1 VVDIFQKVKLFK
13 KIARISAIFLGGF
26 AVCLLSYHYLSYN
39 ENPVKSDTIV
49 LFVGS
54 DDEQRLRV
62 KEAHQLMMEGVS
74 EVLVIPACPR
84 IFRFKNGKI
93 VEDRRVFNDGITFQ
107 IHPVFYENTHIEM
120 LSAKAIMEKLNYSS
134 AVMVSSPYHMRRIK
148 IISKMVF
155 KGEQWQLHF
164 VGSRFVKFD
173 LVGLNLAVY
182 NMKNTISEYVKI
194 VSFIFYSL
202 AENVL

>member
-1 VVDIFQKVKLFK
+1 
-13 KIARISAIFLGGF
+13 
-26 AVCLLSYHYLSYN
+26 
-39 ENPVKSDTIV
+39 
-49 LFVGS
+49 
-54 DDEQRLRV
+54 
-62 KEAHQLMMEGVS
+62 
-74 EVLVIPACPR
+74 
-84 IFRFKNGKI
+84 
-93 VEDRRVFNDGITFQ
+93 
-107 IHPVFYENTHIEM
+107 M